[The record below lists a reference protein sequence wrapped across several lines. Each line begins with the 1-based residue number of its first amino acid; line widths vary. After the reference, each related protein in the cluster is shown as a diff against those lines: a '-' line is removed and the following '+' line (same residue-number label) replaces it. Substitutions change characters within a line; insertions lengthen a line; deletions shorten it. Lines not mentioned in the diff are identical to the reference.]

1 MNSYT
6 YFFTLILIF
15 FYIKVSFS
23 NQPVKFDNAAYQ
35 LSVPKILDL
44 EDKKL
49 YLKIRSL
56 QIEGNW
62 SEVDKKV
69 KLLKDKILLG
79 HIDYDKLMHPNK
91 YKSSYDE
98 LSEWLIK
105 YNDFPI
111 VMQRRV
117 YSLMMKRSSDP
128 KKINNEKNNVV
139 ESTSEAP
146 SLDQNIEVSKI
157 SRNEAIE
164 NEDRVQFENSTV
176 IGSISLV
183 GASIDDLTF
192 KKYTNTLNGD
202 DNVVLLNPKK
212 VEDGYYIE
220 TGWATANKNI
230 NLPNSKTIWTI
241 EGNNKLTPNS
251 PIKLSWTN
259 DQNIKFIKDISI
271 DDQYLFKVNQTI
283 INNSE
288 KTYNFYPYGQIIRNI
303 APEIIDFFIL
313 HEGLIGVFDD
323 QLVEEDYDD
332 IEEKKFSINADKG
345 WLGITDKY
353 WITSL
358 IPQENRKFRTDFDY
372 KNKFRANFIETSATE
387 IGANETKSN
396 EIKIIIAAKEVDIID
411 GYAENLNISK
421 YDLAIDWGWFYF
433 LVKPLFFVID
443 YFFELTGN
451 FGIAIILITI
461 CIRIVFFP
469 LANYSFKS
477 MAKMKVLQP
486 EMTRLKELH
495 KEDKM
500 KLQQEMMALY
510 KKEKVNPVSGC
521 LPIFIQIPFF
531 FAIYKVLFV
540 TLEMRHQPFYGWIKD
555 LSERDPTSIFNLF
568 GLIPWDPP
576 SFLLIG
582 VWPCLMGLSMYLQ
595 QKLNPTPPDPIQAKI
610 FAFFPL
616 FLTVI
621 LAPFPSG
628 LVIYWTINNI
638 LTMAQQYVII
648 KRTTVKTAQ

>member
-1 MNSYT
+1 MDSKNVIAAISLSAAVIILYGL
-6 YFFTLILIF
+6 FFA
-15 FYIKVSFS
+15 
-23 NQPVKFDNAAYQ
+23 P
-35 LSVPKILDL
+35 PP
-44 EDKKL
+44 
-49 YLKIRSL
+49 
-56 QIEGNW
+56 
-62 SEVDKKV
+62 
-69 KLLKDKILLG
+69 
-79 HIDYDKLMHPNK
+79 PNP
-91 YKSSYDE
+91 D
-98 LSEWLIK
+98 
-105 YNDFPI
+105 
-111 VMQRRV
+111 Q
-117 YSLMMKRSSDP
+117 
-128 KKINNEKNNVV
+128 INNEKNKIEQTGN
-139 ESTSEAP
+139 EAP
-146 SLDQNIEVSKI
+146 SLDQNVEVSKI
-157 SRNEAIE
+157 SREEAIE
-164 NEDRVQFENSTV
+164 NEDRINFENSTV

-212 VEDGYYIE
+212 IENGYYVE
-220 TGWATANKNI
+220 TGWATTNKDI
-230 NLPNSKTIWTI
+230 NVPNSKSVWKL
-241 EGNNKLTPNS
+241 EGNNKLSPNS
-251 PIKLSWTN
+251 PVKISWTN
-259 DQNIKFIKDISI
+259 DQNIKFVKDISI
-271 DDQYLFKVNQTI
+271 DDQYLFKVKQTI

-303 APEIIDFFIL
+303 APDVTDFYIL

-332 IEEKKFSINADKG
+332 IEEKKFSVNADKG

-387 IGANETKSN
+387 VGANETKSN
-396 EIKIIIAAKEVDIID
+396 EIRIIVAAKEVDIID

-433 LVKPLFFVID
+433 IVKPLFFVID
-443 YFFELTGN
+443 YFFKLTGN

-469 LANYSFKS
+469 LANYSFRS

-531 FAIYKVLFV
+531 FAIYKMLFV
-540 TLEMRHQPFYGWIKD
+540 TIEMRHQPFFGWIKD
-555 LSERDPTSIFNLF
+555 LSEKDPTSIFNIF

-576 SFLLIG
+576 SFLIIG
-582 VWPCLMGLSMYLQ
+582 AWPVAMGITMWLQ
-595 QKLNPTPPDPIQAKI
+595 QKLNPTPPDPVQAKI
-610 FAFFPL
+610 FMFFPL

-638 LTMAQQYVII
+638 LTMAQQYVIM
-648 KRTTVKTAQ
+648 KRTTVKTQ

>member
-1 MNSYT
+1 VDSKNVIAAISLSAAVIILYGL
-6 YFFTLILIF
+6 FFA
-15 FYIKVSFS
+15 
-23 NQPVKFDNAAYQ
+23 P
-35 LSVPKILDL
+35 PP
-44 EDKKL
+44 
-49 YLKIRSL
+49 
-56 QIEGNW
+56 
-62 SEVDKKV
+62 
-69 KLLKDKILLG
+69 
-79 HIDYDKLMHPNK
+79 PNP
-91 YKSSYDE
+91 D
-98 LSEWLIK
+98 
-105 YNDFPI
+105 
-111 VMQRRV
+111 Q
-117 YSLMMKRSSDP
+117 
-128 KKINNEKNNVV
+128 INNDKNKIEQTGN
-139 ESTSEAP
+139 EAP
-146 SLDQNIEVSKI
+146 SLDQNVEVSKI
-157 SRNEAIE
+157 SREEAIE
-164 NEDRVQFENSTV
+164 NEDRINFENSTL

-212 VEDGYYIE
+212 IENGYYVE
-220 TGWATANKNI
+220 TGWATTNKDI
-230 NLPNSKTIWTI
+230 NVPNSKSVWKL
-241 EGNNKLTPNS
+241 EGNNKLSPNS
-251 PIKLSWTN
+251 PVKISWTN
-259 DQNIKFIKDISI
+259 DQNIKFVKDISI

-288 KTYNFYPYGQIIRNI
+288 KTYNFYPYGQIIRNK
-303 APEIIDFFIL
+303 APDVTDFYIL

-332 IEEKKFSINADKG
+332 IEEKKFSVNADKG

-387 IGANETKSN
+387 VGANETKSN
-396 EIKIIIAAKEVDIID
+396 EIRIIIAAKEVDIID

-433 LVKPLFFVID
+433 IVKPLFFVID
-443 YFFELTGN
+443 YFFKLTGN

-469 LANYSFKS
+469 LANYSFRS

-531 FAIYKVLFV
+531 FAIYKMLFV
-540 TLEMRHQPFYGWIKD
+540 TIEMRHQPFFGWIKD
-555 LSERDPTSIFNLF
+555 LSEKDPTSIFNIF

-576 SFLLIG
+576 SFLIIG
-582 VWPCLMGLSMYLQ
+582 AWPVAMGITMWLQ

-610 FAFFPL
+610 FMFFPL

-638 LTMAQQYVII
+638 LTMAQQYVIM
-648 KRTTVKTAQ
+648 KRTTVKTQ

>member
-1 MNSYT
+1 MDSKNVIAAISLSAAVIIIYGL
-6 YFFTLILIF
+6 FFA
-15 FYIKVSFS
+15 
-23 NQPVKFDNAAYQ
+23 P
-35 LSVPKILDL
+35 P
-44 EDKKL
+44 
-49 YLKIRSL
+49 
-56 QIEGNW
+56 
-62 SEVDKKV
+62 
-69 KLLKDKILLG
+69 
-79 HIDYDKLMHPNK
+79 P
-91 YKSSYDE
+91 
-98 LSEWLIK
+98 
-105 YNDFPI
+105 P
-111 VMQRRV
+111 
-117 YSLMMKRSSDP
+117 DP
-128 KKINNEKNNVV
+128 KKINNEKNNTV

-146 SLDQNIEVSKI
+146 SLDQNVEVSKI

-183 GASIDDLTF
+183 GGSIDDLTF

-202 DNVVLLNPKK
+202 DNVILLNPKK

-288 KTYNFYPYGQIIRNI
+288 KTYNFYPYGQIIRNL

-443 YFFELTGN
+443 YFFKLTGN